1 MSAKQLKMQ
10 NRFSNKEW
18 SKILLPL
25 EASVSE
31 GCAGVLPEILSA
43 TKTYPQA
50 ANAFGRSIKI
60 PQTGDPLAY
69 ISGLSATGLRASAF
83 VEGEQILDH
92 YSALVSCV
100 KRLLSFVTYLSL
112 PSGHQPYH
120 TIVDAGLFQWMAKDA
135 QEAVYLGLI
144 SHKIAEISLIPGIVG
159 LDGILDSA
167 DPETATVLPER
178 ELIRKFLGDA
188 DEQIKSPTPSQKYI
202 FGETR
207 RRIPNWFSFDTPTFN
222 TLQKDSPAEALEMAA
237 RVPFFYA
244 HLNEIIQKVL
254 HEFAEVSGK
263 KIELLETYKTEDAE
277 QLVLVEGTAFETVKK
292 AVDKLRQQKEKVGCL
307 RVVMLRPFPGA
318 ELVKLLSGKKAVTVL
333 DQAYLSASAEGPL
346 FREVAAAL
354 NKALDNSTASKKN
367 PDYPILGK
375 NQKPLVYRGLCGL
388 GGKVITVSEAV
399 SVFENSLSLNSTN
412 KGLFTGTQKNNS
424 DLRHKF
430 MSGVSFTKT
439 NPDLPKVEA
448 ELARLQTDYPE
459 LYKLTLPET
468 SSSEAP
474 TGKASA
480 EQTLNIST
488 ELPLA
493 IRSYHDQGPPYTRL
507 SRFQNQTGIFYQEN
521 KEQKLNV
528 TPFDALPVVPAAT
541 AELREMTQ
549 LRTNVPQ
556 FLASECTGCGDCF
569 VQCPESAL
577 APVVSPAEAL
587 LQAAADQ
594 ARKNGEPI
602 TQLTPLIK
610 PLAQAAAKIL
620 REDTETIQHAANFF
634 PQAFEKIIAQ
644 KKVSGEPLD
653 LLTEEFERLM
663 KSLQEYP
670 LARTET
676 FFAKAEAEKRGA
688 GELFSLTID
697 PYSCSGCGFCVE
709 KCQQNALLMET
720 QTPEI
725 VEKLRHNFNYWEYLA
740 DTSIETMRRV
750 LADPEYSSLAAVLLS
765 RNFYKSLG
773 HSSFTKNEM
782 LFTENGSS
790 ENGSSEY
797 SAYQQHYYGE
807 KNILHLISAVSESV
821 TQPAVSTLA
830 KEIKEMH
837 AKLVLRIQSKM
848 GEALPHDNFKTLAQ
862 TLAGDTKTRVH
873 FDELLHLI
881 NEKENAAPVDITAL
895 RRMVDLEQSI
905 SAMHWA
911 LTVGPTGVGRARM
924 GMSLLGSDS
933 LVWGQKYPEHPFFY
947 PVWAQGGQ
955 GKPEITFGLLEG
967 HLRHFL
973 DNIRLVRRAKLEVD
987 GKYKPHL
994 HDTQIAALTWEDLND
1009 SERAACPNIFLVGDH
1024 RSLNERS
1031 LSAWSVL
1038 LNSSMP
1044 VRIVILDSTD
1054 TVSPHLHA
1062 SALAKVALLSM
1073 TYRNAFVMQS
1083 SLTTPQHFHDGL
1095 VSGLKASGPALFHLH
1110 VPDTAAADEMLLQSR
1125 TFPAISFDA
1134 SAKGVFGNLINLSAN
1149 PPASESNLVFADWA
1163 FTQECFKHH
1172 FAVLDEDISAAVPLS
1187 KWLGED
1193 PENKDA
1199 VPYIEQILA
1208 DGTTR
1213 KISVSAEVIKASIMI
1228 RDHWRLL
1235 QEISG
1240 ELTPFTEKVQKQLAE
1255 KSALEHQVEFENLKE
1270 EYEQKIQ
1277 ELEINF
1283 QGRTKE
1289 IIRERLLALAGY
1301 PLNQH

>member
-1 MSAKQLKMQ
+1 MSAKQLNMQ

-31 GCAGVLPEILSA
+31 GCAGVLPELLTGA
-43 TKTYPQA
+43 NKYPLA
-50 ANAFGRSIKI
+50 ANVFGRSIKI
-60 PQTGDPLAY
+60 PQTRDPLAY
-69 ISGLSATGLRASAF
+69 ISGLSATGLRVSAF

-120 TIVDAGLFQWMAKDA
+120 TIVDAGLIQWMAKDA

-159 LDGILDSA
+159 LDGNLDSA
-167 DPETATVLPER
+167 DPETTTVLPER
-178 ELIRKFLGDA
+178 ELIQKFLGDA
-188 DEQIKSPTPSQKYI
+188 DDQIKSPTPSQKNI

-307 RVVMLRPFPGA
+307 RVVMLRPFPGG

-354 NKALDNSTASKKN
+354 NKAHDNSTASKIN
-367 PDYPILGK
+367 SDYPILGK
-375 NQKPLVYRGLCGL
+375 NQKPLLYRGLCGL
-388 GGKVITVSEAV
+388 GGKVITASEAV

-412 KGLFTGTQKNNS
+412 KGLFTGTQKNNF
-424 DLRHKF
+424 DLRNKF
-430 MSGVSFTKT
+430 ISGISFTKST
-439 NPDLPKVEA
+439 PDLPKVEA
-448 ELARLQTDYPE
+448 ELARLKTDYPD
-459 LYKLTLPET
+459 LYSLGLPEKST
-468 SSSEAP
+468 SETSNSEAN
-474 TGKASA
+474 A
-480 EQTLNIST
+480 EKPLKIST
-488 ELPLA
+488 ELPLL
-493 IRSYHDQGPPYTRL
+493 IRSFHDQGPPYTQL
-507 SRFQNQTGIFYQEN
+507 SRFQNQTGIFYQQN
-521 KEQKLNV
+521 KLEKLNV
-528 TPFDALPVVPAAT
+528 TPFDALPVVPTAT

-549 LRTNVPQ
+549 FRTSVPQ

-577 APVVSPAEAL
+577 VPVVSPVEAL
-587 LQAAADQ
+587 LRAAADQ

-610 PLAQAAAKIL
+610 PIAQAAAKIL
-620 REDTETIQHAANFF
+620 REDTETIQHAADFF
-634 PQAFEKIIAQ
+634 PQAFAKTIAQ
-644 KKVSGEPLD
+644 KKVTGELLD

-663 KSLQEYP
+663 KSLQEFP

-697 PYSCSGCGFCVE
+697 PYSCSGCGFCLE
-709 KCQQNALLMET
+709 KCQQNALFMET
-720 QTPEI
+720 QTLEI

-773 HSSFTKNEM
+773 HSSFTKNDI
-782 LFTENGSS
+782 LFTENDSS
-790 ENGSSEY
+790 EN
-797 SAYQQHYYGE
+797 SAYRKHYYGE

-830 KEIKEMH
+830 KEIKDMH
-837 AKLVLRIQSKM
+837 AKLVLQIQAKM

-881 NEKENAAPVDITAL
+881 NEKENAAPVDITSL

-955 GKPEITFGLLEG
+955 GNPEMTLGLLEG

-1038 LNSSMP
+1038 LNSNMP

-1073 TYRNAFVMQS
+1073 TYRHAFVMQS

-1110 VPDTAAADEMLLQSR
+1110 VPDLVDADEMLLQSR

-1149 PPASESNLVFADWA
+1149 PPASERRLTFADWA
-1163 FTQECFKHH
+1163 FTQEVFKNH
-1172 FAVLDEDISAAVPLS
+1172 FSVLDDEISAAVPLS
-1187 KWLGED
+1187 KWLGEE
-1193 PENKDA
+1193 PEKKDA

-1208 DGTTR
+1208 DGAAR
-1213 KISVSAEVIKASIMI
+1213 KISVSAEVIKASILI
-1228 RDHWRLL
+1228 RDHWSLL

-1240 ELTPFTEKVQKQLAE
+1240 ELTPFTAKVQKQLAE
-1255 KSALEHQVEFENLKE
+1255 KSASEHQDELENLKK

-1277 ELEINF
+1277 ELEIDF

>member
-100 KRLLSFVTYLSL
+100 KRLLSFVTYLAL

-222 TLQKDSPAEALEMAA
+222 TLHKDSPAEALEMAA

-354 NKALDNSTASKKN
+354 NKARDNSTVSKIN

-375 NQKPLVYRGLCGL
+375 NQKPLLYRGLCGL
-388 GGKVITVSEAV
+388 GGKVITVSEVV

-412 KGLFTGTQKNNS
+412 KGFFTGTQKNNS
-424 DLRHKF
+424 DFRNKF
-430 MSGVSFTKT
+430 ISGVSFAKS

-448 ELARLQTDYPE
+448 ELARLKTDYPE
-459 LYKLTLPET
+459 LYSLGLPEKST
-468 SSSEAP
+468 SETSNS
-474 TGKASA
+474 KASA
-480 EQTLNIST
+480 EKSQKIST
-488 ELPLA
+488 ELPLL
-493 IRSYHDQGPPYTRL
+493 IRSYHDQGPPYTQL
-507 SRFQNQTGIFYQEN
+507 SRFQNQAGIFYQQN
-521 KEQKLNV
+521 KQVKLNV
-528 TPFDALPVVPAAT
+528 TPFDALPVVPAVT
-541 AELREMTQ
+541 GELREMTQ
-549 LRTNVPQ
+549 LRTSVPQ
-556 FLASECTGCGDCF
+556 FLVSECNGCGDCF
-569 VQCPESAL
+569 VQCPEAAL
-577 APVVSPAEAL
+577 APVVSPTEAL
-587 LQAAADQ
+587 LQAAAAQ
-594 ARKNGEPI
+594 AKKNAEPI

-610 PLAQAAAKIL
+610 PIAQAAAKIL
-620 REDTETIQHAANFF
+620 REATGTVQSAADFF
-634 PQAFEKIIAQ
+634 PQAFSKTIEQ
-644 KKVSGEPLD
+644 KKVAGELLD

-663 KSLQEYP
+663 KSLQEFP

-676 FFAKAEAEKRGA
+676 FFAKAEAAKRGA
-688 GELFSLTID
+688 GELFSLAID

-709 KCQQNALLMET
+709 KCQQKALLMET

-725 VEKLRHNFNYWEYLA
+725 VEKLRHNFKYWEYLA

-750 LADPEYSSLAAVLLS
+750 LADAEYSSLAAVLLS

-782 LFTENGSS
+782 LFAENDSS
-790 ENGSSEY
+790 EK
-797 SAYQQHYYGE
+797 SAYRKHYYGE

-837 AKLVLRIQSKM
+837 AKLVLQIQAKM

-1172 FAVLDEDISAAVPLS
+1172 FAVLDDDISAAVPLS
-1187 KWLGED
+1187 KWLGEE
-1193 PENKDA
+1193 PENKDV

-1208 DGTTR
+1208 DGATK
-1213 KISVSAEVIKASIMI
+1213 KISVSADVSKASILI
-1228 RDHWRLL
+1228 RDQWRLL

-1240 ELTPFTEKVQKQLAE
+1240 ELTPFTEKVKKQLE
-1255 KSALEHQVEFENLKE
+1255 ENSSAEHQAELLNLKE

-1277 ELEINF
+1277 ELENDF

-1301 PLNQH
+1301 PINQH

>member
-1 MSAKQLKMQ
+1 MQ

-31 GCAGVLPEILSA
+31 GCAGFLPEILSA

-354 NKALDNSTASKKN
+354 NKARDNSTVSKIN

-375 NQKPLVYRGLCGL
+375 NQKPLLYRGLCGL
-388 GGKVITVSEAV
+388 GGKVITVSEVV

-412 KGLFTGTQKNNS
+412 KGFFTGTQKNNS
-424 DLRHKF
+424 DFRNKF
-430 MSGVSFTKT
+430 ISGVSFAKS

-448 ELARLQTDYPE
+448 ELARLKTDYPE
-459 LYKLTLPET
+459 LYSLGLPEKST
-468 SSSEAP
+468 SETSNS
-474 TGKASA
+474 KASA
-480 EQTLNIST
+480 EKSQKIST
-488 ELPLA
+488 ELPLL
-493 IRSYHDQGPPYTRL
+493 IRSYHDQGPPYTQL
-507 SRFQNQTGIFYQEN
+507 SRFQNQTGIFYQQN
-521 KEQKLNV
+521 KQVKLNV

-549 LRTNVPQ
+549 LRTSVPQ
-556 FLASECTGCGDCF
+556 FLVSECNGCGDCF

-577 APVVSPAEAL
+577 VPVVSPAEAL

-955 GKPEITFGLLEG
+955 GKAEITLGLLEG

-973 DNIRLVRRAKLEVD
+973 DNIRLLRRAKLEAD

-994 HDTQIAALTWEDLND
+994 HDAQISSLTWEDLND
-1009 SERAACPNIFLVGDH
+1009 TERAACPNIFLVGDH

-1038 LNSSMP
+1038 LNSNLP
-1044 VRIVILDSTD
+1044 VRIVVLDSTD
-1054 TVSPHLHA
+1054 TVTPHLHA

-1095 VSGLKASGPALFHLH
+1095 VSGFKVSGPALFHLH
-1110 VPDTAAADEMLLQSR
+1110 VPDSAAADELLLQSR
-1125 TFPAISFDA
+1125 TFPAITFDA
-1134 SAKGVFGNLINLSAN
+1134 SAKGVFGNLIDLSAN
-1149 PPASESNLVFADWA
+1149 PPAAESTLTFADWA

-1172 FAVLDEDISAAVPLS
+1172 FAVLDDDISAAVPLS
-1187 KWLGED
+1187 KWLGEEA
-1193 PENKDA
+1193 ENNDA

-1208 DGTTR
+1208 DGETR
-1213 KISVSAEVIKASIMI
+1213 KISVSADVSKASILI
-1228 RDHWRLL
+1228 RDQWRLL

-1240 ELTPFTEKVQKQLAE
+1240 ELTPFTEKVKKQLEE
-1255 KSALEHQVEFENLKE
+1255 KSASEHQVELENLKE
-1270 EYEQKIQ
+1270 EYEQKLQ
-1277 ELEINF
+1277 ELENDF

-1301 PLNQH
+1301 PIN

>member
-354 NKALDNSTASKKN
+354 NKALDNSSAMQIN

-448 ELARLQTDYPE
+448 ELDRLQTDYPE

-480 EQTLNIST
+480 EKTLNIST
-488 ELPLA
+488 ELPLV

-507 SRFQNQTGIFYQEN
+507 SRFQNQTGIFYQQN
-521 KEQKLNV
+521 KQVKLNV

-549 LRTNVPQ
+549 LRTSVPQ
-556 FLASECTGCGDCF
+556 FLVSECNGCGDCF

-594 ARKNGEPI
+594 ARK
-602 TQLTPLIK
+602 
-610 PLAQAAAKIL
+610 
-620 REDTETIQHAANFF
+620 
-634 PQAFEKIIAQ
+634 
-644 KKVSGEPLD
+644 
-653 LLTEEFERLM
+653 
-663 KSLQEYP
+663 
-670 LARTET
+670 
-676 FFAKAEAEKRGA
+676 
-688 GELFSLTID
+688 
-697 PYSCSGCGFCVE
+697 
-709 KCQQNALLMET
+709 
-720 QTPEI
+720 
-725 VEKLRHNFNYWEYLA
+725 
-740 DTSIETMRRV
+740 
-750 LADPEYSSLAAVLLS
+750 
-765 RNFYKSLG
+765 
-773 HSSFTKNEM
+773 
-782 LFTENGSS
+782 
-790 ENGSSEY
+790 
-797 SAYQQHYYGE
+797 
-807 KNILHLISAVSESV
+807 
-821 TQPAVSTLA
+821 
-830 KEIKEMH
+830 
-837 AKLVLRIQSKM
+837 
-848 GEALPHDNFKTLAQ
+848 
-862 TLAGDTKTRVH
+862 
-873 FDELLHLI
+873 
-881 NEKENAAPVDITAL
+881 
-895 RRMVDLEQSI
+895 
-905 SAMHWA
+905 
-911 LTVGPTGVGRARM
+911 
-924 GMSLLGSDS
+924 
-933 LVWGQKYPEHPFFY
+933 
-947 PVWAQGGQ
+947 
-955 GKPEITFGLLEG
+955 
-967 HLRHFL
+967 
-973 DNIRLVRRAKLEVD
+973 
-987 GKYKPHL
+987 
-994 HDTQIAALTWEDLND
+994 
-1009 SERAACPNIFLVGDH
+1009 
-1024 RSLNERS
+1024 
-1031 LSAWSVL
+1031 
-1038 LNSSMP
+1038 
-1044 VRIVILDSTD
+1044 
-1054 TVSPHLHA
+1054 
-1062 SALAKVALLSM
+1062 
-1073 TYRNAFVMQS
+1073 
-1083 SLTTPQHFHDGL
+1083 
-1095 VSGLKASGPALFHLH
+1095 
-1110 VPDTAAADEMLLQSR
+1110 
-1125 TFPAISFDA
+1125 
-1134 SAKGVFGNLINLSAN
+1134 
-1149 PPASESNLVFADWA
+1149 
-1163 FTQECFKHH
+1163 
-1172 FAVLDEDISAAVPLS
+1172 
-1187 KWLGED
+1187 KW
-1193 PENKDA
+1193 
-1199 VPYIEQILA
+1199 
-1208 DGTTR
+1208 
-1213 KISVSAEVIKASIMI
+1213 
-1228 RDHWRLL
+1228 
-1235 QEISG
+1235 
-1240 ELTPFTEKVQKQLAE
+1240 
-1255 KSALEHQVEFENLKE
+1255 
-1270 EYEQKIQ
+1270 
-1277 ELEINF
+1277 
-1283 QGRTKE
+1283 
-1289 IIRERLLALAGY
+1289 
-1301 PLNQH
+1301 

>member
-1 MSAKQLKMQ
+1 MQ
-10 NRFSNKEW
+10 NRFSKKEW
-18 SKILLPL
+18 SKIILTL
-25 EASVSE
+25 ETAVSE
-31 GCAGVLPEILSA
+31 GCAGFLPELLSVNSMS
-43 TKTYPQA
+43 PQA
-50 ANAFGRSIKI
+50 VNVFGRSIKS
-60 PQTGDPLAY
+60 PETGDPLAY
-69 ISGLSATGLRASAF
+69 ISGISATGLRASAF
-83 VEGEQILDH
+83 VEAEQILDH
-92 YSALVSCV
+92 YSALLSSV

-159 LDGILDSA
+159 LDGLADSA
-167 DPETATVLPER
+167 ELEKATVLPER
-178 ELIRKFLGDA
+178 ELILKYLGDV
-188 DEQIKSPTPSQKYI
+188 DEQIKSPTPSQKNI

-207 RRIPNWFSFDTPTFN
+207 RRIPNWFSFDTPTYN
-222 TLQKDSPAEALEMAA
+222 TLQKNSPAEALEMAA
-237 RVPFFYA
+237 RLPFIYT
-244 HLNEIIQKVL
+244 HLDEIIQQVL

-263 KIELLETYKTEDAE
+263 KIELLESYKTEDAE
-277 QLVLVEGTAFETVKK
+277 HLLIVEGAAFETCKK

-307 RVVMLRPFPGA
+307 RVVMLQPFPGA
-318 ELVKLLSGKKAVTVL
+318 DLVKLLSGKKAVTVL
-333 DQAYLSASAEGPL
+333 DQTYLSASAEGPL

-354 NKALDNSTASKKN
+354 NKALDNSSAMQIN

-448 ELARLQTDYPE
+448 ELDRLQTDYPE

-577 APVVSPAEAL
+577 APVVSPTEAL
-587 LQAAADQ
+587 LQAAAAQ
-594 ARKNGEPI
+594 AKKNAEPI

-610 PLAQAAAKIL
+610 PIAQAAAKIL
-620 REDTETIQHAANFF
+620 REATGTVQSAADFF
-634 PQAFEKIIAQ
+634 PQAFSKTIEQ
-644 KKVSGEPLD
+644 KKVAGELLD

-663 KSLQEYP
+663 KSLQEFP

-676 FFAKAEAEKRGA
+676 FFAKAEAAKRGA
-688 GELFSLTID
+688 GELFSLAID

-709 KCQQNALLMET
+709 KCQQKALLMET

-725 VEKLRHNFNYWEYLA
+725 VEKLRHNFKYWEYLA

-750 LADPEYSSLAAVLLS
+750 LADAEYSSLAAVLLS
-765 RNFYKSLG
+765 RNYYKSLG
-773 HSSFTKNEM
+773 HSSVNNKEL
-782 LFTENGSS
+782 LFTENENAQSS
-790 ENGSSEY
+790 KF
-797 SAYQQHYYGE
+797 QQQYYGE

-837 AKLVLRIQSKM
+837 AKLVLRIQAKM

-862 TLAGDTKTRVH
+862 TLAVDTKTRVH
-873 FDELLHLI
+873 FDKLLHLI
-881 NEKENAAPVDITAL
+881 NEKENTAPVDITAL

-955 GKPEITFGLLEG
+955 GKAEITLGLLEG

-973 DNIRLVRRAKLEVD
+973 DNIRLLRRAKLEAD

-994 HDTQIAALTWEDLND
+994 HDAQISSLTWEDLND
-1009 SERAACPNIFLVGDH
+1009 TERAACPNIFLVGDH

-1038 LNSSMP
+1038 LNSNMP
-1044 VRIVILDSTD
+1044 VRIVVLDSTD
-1054 TVSPHLHA
+1054 TVTPHLHA

-1095 VSGLKASGPALFHLH
+1095 VSGFKVSGPALFHLH
-1110 VPDTAAADEMLLQSR
+1110 VPDSAAADELLLQSR
-1125 TFPAISFDA
+1125 TFPAITFDA
-1134 SAKGVFGNLINLSAN
+1134 SAKGVFGNLIDLSAN
-1149 PPASESNLVFADWA
+1149 PPAAESTLTFADWA

-1172 FAVLDEDISAAVPLS
+1172 FAVLDDDISAAVPLS
-1187 KWLGED
+1187 KWLGEEA
-1193 PENKDA
+1193 ENNDA

-1208 DGTTR
+1208 DGVTR
-1213 KISVSAEVIKASIMI
+1213 KISVSADVSKASILI
-1228 RDHWRLL
+1228 RDQWRLL

-1240 ELTPFTEKVQKQLAE
+1240 ELTPFTEKVKKQLEE
-1255 KSALEHQVEFENLKE
+1255 KSASEHQVELENLKE
-1270 EYEQKIQ
+1270 EYEQKLQ
-1277 ELEINF
+1277 ELENDF

-1301 PLNQH
+1301 PINQH

>member
-1 MSAKQLKMQ
+1 MQ

-31 GCAGVLPEILSA
+31 GCAGFLPEILSA

-100 KRLLSFVTYLSL
+100 KRLLSFVTYLTL

-237 RVPFFYA
+237 RVPFIYA
-244 HLNEIIQKVL
+244 HLNEIIQLVL

-354 NKALDNSTASKKN
+354 NKARDNSTVSKIN

-375 NQKPLVYRGLCGL
+375 NQKPLLYRGLCGL
-388 GGKVITVSEAV
+388 GGKVITVSEVV

-412 KGLFTGTQKNNS
+412 KGFFTGTQKNNS
-424 DLRHKF
+424 DFRNKF
-430 MSGVSFTKT
+430 ISGVSFTKS

-448 ELARLQTDYPE
+448 ELARLKTDYPE
-459 LYKLTLPET
+459 LYSLGLPEKST
-468 SSSEAP
+468 SETSNS
-474 TGKASA
+474 KASA
-480 EQTLNIST
+480 EKSQKIST
-488 ELPLA
+488 ELPLL
-493 IRSYHDQGPPYTRL
+493 IRSYHDQGPPYTQL
-507 SRFQNQTGIFYQEN
+507 SRFQNQTGIFYQQN
-521 KEQKLNV
+521 KQEKLNA
-528 TPFDALPVVPAAT
+528 TPFDALPVVPAVT
-541 AELREMTQ
+541 GELREMTQ
-549 LRTNVPQ
+549 LRTSVPQ
-556 FLASECTGCGDCF
+556 FLAAECTGCGDCF

-577 APVVSPAEAL
+577 VPVVSPAEAL

-955 GKPEITFGLLEG
+955 GKPEITLGLLEG

-1172 FAVLDEDISAAVPLS
+1172 FAVLDDDISAAVPLS
-1187 KWLGED
+1187 KWLGEE
-1193 PENKDA
+1193 PENKDV

-1208 DGTTR
+1208 DGATK
-1213 KISVSAEVIKASIMI
+1213 KISVSADVSKASILI
-1228 RDHWRLL
+1228 RDQWRLL

-1240 ELTPFTEKVQKQLAE
+1240 ELTPFTEKVKKQLE
-1255 KSALEHQVEFENLKE
+1255 ENSSAEHQAELLNLKE

-1277 ELEINF
+1277 ELENDF

-1301 PLNQH
+1301 PINQH

>member
-100 KRLLSFVTYLSL
+100 KRLLSFVTYLAL

-178 ELIRKFLGDA
+178 ELIQKFLGDA

-354 NKALDNSTASKKN
+354 NKARDNSTVSKIN

-375 NQKPLVYRGLCGL
+375 NQKPLLYRGLCGL
-388 GGKVITVSEAV
+388 GGKVITVSEVV

-412 KGLFTGTQKNNS
+412 KGFFTGTQKNNS
-424 DLRHKF
+424 DFRNKF
-430 MSGVSFTKT
+430 ISGVSFAKS

-448 ELARLQTDYPE
+448 ELARLKTDYPE
-459 LYKLTLPET
+459 LYSLGLPEKST
-468 SSSEAP
+468 SETSNS
-474 TGKASA
+474 KASA
-480 EQTLNIST
+480 EKSQKIST
-488 ELPLA
+488 ELPLL
-493 IRSYHDQGPPYTRL
+493 IRSYHDQGPPYTQL
-507 SRFQNQTGIFYQEN
+507 SRFQNQTGIFYQQN
-521 KEQKLNV
+521 KQVKLNV
-528 TPFDALPVVPAAT
+528 TPFDALPVVPAVT
-541 AELREMTQ
+541 GELREMTQ
-549 LRTNVPQ
+549 LRTSVPQ
-556 FLASECTGCGDCF
+556 FLAAECTGCGDCF

-577 APVVSPAEAL
+577 VPVVSPAEAL

-750 LADPEYSSLAAVLLS
+750 LADAEYSSLAAVLLS
-765 RNFYKSLG
+765 RNYYKSLG
-773 HSSFTKNEM
+773 HSSVNNKEL
-782 LFTENGSS
+782 LFTENENAQSS
-790 ENGSSEY
+790 KF
-797 SAYQQHYYGE
+797 QQQYYGE

-837 AKLVLRIQSKM
+837 AKLVLRIQAKM

-862 TLAGDTKTRVH
+862 TLAVDTKTRVH
-873 FDELLHLI
+873 FDKLLHLI
-881 NEKENAAPVDITAL
+881 NEKENTAPVDITAL

-955 GKPEITFGLLEG
+955 GKAEITLGLLEG

-973 DNIRLVRRAKLEVD
+973 DNIRLLRRAKLEAD

-994 HDTQIAALTWEDLND
+994 HDAQIASLTWEDLND
-1009 SERAACPNIFLVGDH
+1009 TERAACPNIFLVGDH

-1038 LNSSMP
+1038 LNSNMP
-1044 VRIVILDSTD
+1044 VRIVVLDSTD
-1054 TVSPHLHA
+1054 TVTPHLHA

-1095 VSGLKASGPALFHLH
+1095 VSGFKVSGPALFHLH
-1110 VPDTAAADEMLLQSR
+1110 VPDSAAADELLLQSR
-1125 TFPAISFDA
+1125 TFPAITFDA
-1134 SAKGVFGNLINLSAN
+1134 SAKGVFGNLIDLSAN
-1149 PPASESNLVFADWA
+1149 PPAAESTLTFADWA

-1172 FAVLDEDISAAVPLS
+1172 FAVLDDDISAAVPLS
-1187 KWLGED
+1187 KWLGEEA
-1193 PENKDA
+1193 ENNDA

-1208 DGTTR
+1208 DGETR
-1213 KISVSAEVIKASIMI
+1213 KISVSADVSKASILI
-1228 RDHWRLL
+1228 RDQWRLL

-1240 ELTPFTEKVQKQLAE
+1240 ELTPFTEKVKKQLEE
-1255 KSALEHQVEFENLKE
+1255 KSASEHQVELENLKE
-1270 EYEQKIQ
+1270 EYEQKLQ
-1277 ELEINF
+1277 ELESDF

-1301 PLNQH
+1301 PINQH